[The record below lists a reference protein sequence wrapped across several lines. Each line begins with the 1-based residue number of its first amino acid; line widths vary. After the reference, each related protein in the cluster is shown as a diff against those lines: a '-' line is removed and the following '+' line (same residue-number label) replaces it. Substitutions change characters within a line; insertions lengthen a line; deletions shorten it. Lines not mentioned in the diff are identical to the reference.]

1 MNPVELYLGEKKTEK
16 TAGLLSGMREGA
28 TKALT
33 GRTPDMQRMLRG
45 VSPADAMS
53 AMHGVGQQVGERG
66 IQGAAAVGGGLLAA
80 GAGVAAQKL
89 YDAATK
95 ARDFR
100 SMLEANP
107 DLAQHHEE
115 QPRLFNQMFSTL
127 RTFNPSFS
135 KDPLVAGNYMRQ
147 MMEDPVHA
155 GGKVVETLDYR
166 DKMRSPLM
174 SAFGG
179 GKKSK

>member
-1 MNPVELYLGEKKTEK
+1 MNPIETYLSEKKAEK
-16 TAGLLSGMREGA
+16 TAGPFLQGLREGVSGGGAAEFGKTIGSKGLSG
-28 TKALT
+28 ALT
-33 GRTPDMQRMLRG
+33 
-45 VSPADAMS
+45 
-53 AMHGVGQQVGERG
+53 
-66 IQGAAAVGGGLLAA
+66 VGGGLAAA